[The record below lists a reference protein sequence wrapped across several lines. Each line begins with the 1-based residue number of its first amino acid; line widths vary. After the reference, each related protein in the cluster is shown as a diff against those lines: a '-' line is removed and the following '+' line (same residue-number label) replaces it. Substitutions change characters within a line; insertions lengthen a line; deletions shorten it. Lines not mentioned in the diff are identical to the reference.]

1 MRFLISKAVKYQ
13 YGRCLSIL
21 TLVFFSQLAAA
32 ACPSDAQVKQ
42 YLSAFAKR
50 QASQGFGQDIGLE
63 DAQCARQKLGA
74 ELPLYLGKR
83 VGYKAVFTA
92 PTAPSSRTSASGAA
106 AVSTFNG
113 RLDWGYV
120 FDRNLV
126 DIIAVLP
133 AQFGA
138 RPVYQ
143 PSLIIEVSDPRF
155 AEAKT
160 VQDALAYVDSV
171 TPFIELPDLMMEGPL
186 SDNAYL
192 SINLGFKGGVLGQ
205 EIKVNENSRRLIGEQ
220 LTRMVVVVTE
230 NDQEVARTPLGH
242 PMEAA
247 LALARALKKEGIQLK
262 RGDFLCLGGFSPP
275 KTPQSGLKLNV
286 RYEGLGNS
294 PSLGIEFN

>member
-1 MRFLISKAVKYQ
+1 MRSKISLFTGLTLFLISHLAV
-13 YGRCLSIL
+13 
-21 TLVFFSQLAAA
+21 AM
-32 ACPSDAQVKQ
+32 CPSEAQVKQ

-50 QASQGFGQDIGLE
+50 QNSEGFGQDITLE
-63 DAQCARQKLGA
+63 DAQCARHKLGA

-83 VGYKAVFTA
+83 VGYKASFTS
-92 PTAPSSRTSASGAA
+92 PTDTSSRTSASGSST
-106 AVSTFNG
+106 VSTFNG

-126 DIIAVLP
+126 DILAVLP

-143 PSLIIEVSDPRF
+143 ASLIIEVSDPRF

-160 VQDALAYVDSV
+160 GQEALAYVDSV

-205 EIKVNENSRRLIGEQ
+205 EIKVNETSRHLIGEQ
-220 LTRMVVVVTE
+220 LDQLVVVVTE

-242 PMEAA
+242 PMDAA
-247 LALARALKKEGIQLK
+247 LSLARALKKEGIPLK
-262 RGDFLCLGGFSPP
+262 RGDFLCLGGFTPA
-275 KTPQSGLKLNV
+275 KTPQSGLKVNV
-286 RYEGLGNS
+286 RYEGLSDS